1 MEVYLHTFMARTETM
16 LSFTYTKM
24 DRKSGEFNLV
34 YGKVIEAEG
43 DDVDFQD
50 TTVRPMLHVECDQ

>member
-1 MEVYLHTFMARTETM
+1 MARTETM